1 MSRLRL
7 QKAKLTRTPASFEVV
22 TASGAII
29 TASPSTHVSLYWALR
44 GGGSNFA
51 IVTKFNFETISQ
63 GLMWGGT
70 RLHLEAS
77 FPSVISAFYNLG
89 VNAEKDVSAAQILSF
104 AYAQGTR
111 IAASELE
118 YAKPVAN
125 ASIFAEYLA
134 IPAMQDS
141 TAVRSLANLTLALNA
156 VNPNGLRETYWAVT
170 SKLDEDF
177 TAWTVDVFYQE
188 LLGIAD
194 AAGLVPALTLQVITV
209 PMLRGF
215 AKKGGN
221 ALGLRE
227 EDGPL
232 LLLQTNMMWQDVQD
246 DGRILA
252 TNKRVMDRAVK
263 EGKKRKV
270 DMEYIYMNYASQFQ
284 AVVPSYGKKSHAKLK
299 AVARRYDPKGVFQR
313 LQPGYFKLDGAPA
326 TWEG

>member
-1 MSRLRL
+1 
-7 QKAKLTRTPASFEVV
+7 
-22 TASGAII
+22 
-29 TASPSTHVSLYWALR
+29 
-44 GGGSNFA
+44 
-51 IVTKFNFETISQ
+51 
-63 GLMWGGT
+63 MWGGT

-111 IAASELE
+111 VAASELE

-134 IPAMQDS
+134 IPAIQDS

-170 SKLDEDF
+170 FKLDEDF
-177 TAWTVDVFYQE
+177 TAWAVDGFYEE

-194 AAGLVPALTLQVITV
+194 AAGLVPALTLQIITV

-227 EDGPL
+227 DDGPL
-232 LLLQTNMMWQDVQD
+232 LLLQTSMMWQDVQD

-252 TNKRVMDRAVK
+252 TNKRVIDRAVE
-263 EGKKRKV
+263 EGKKRKLGV
-270 DMEYIYMNYASQFQ
+270 EYIYMNYASQFQ
-284 AVVPSYGKKSHAKLK
+284 AVVSSYGMASHAKLK

-326 TWEG
+326 TWDG